1 MKQIS
6 KEEMSPAMKKAMDDV
21 KLQQAGELGGEKA
34 ESKLQQSQVEASLV
48 LFGKETKMSDISDRV
63 WKKYHKK
70 LETQILPQIIKGEL
84 KKMPTVEQLLEQI
97 ISEEKE
103 RHK

>member
-34 ESKLQQSQVEASLV
+34 EKQSQVEASLV

-70 LETQILPQIIKGEL
+70 LETQILPQIIKGEM

-103 RHK
+103 KHK